1 MGQGQHAKE
10 RIILTSTIMNKM
22 MVEAG
27 LKQDKAASTEME
39 EAKAEG
45 KVRAAMVLAEA
56 CTSKADSLKVRQV
69 FHFVIC
75 T

>member
-1 MGQGQHAKE
+1 
-10 RIILTSTIMNKM
+10 MNKM

-45 KVRAAMVLAEA
+45 RVRAAMVLAEA
-56 CTSKADSLKVRQV
+56 CTSKADSLKVRKV
-69 FHFVIC
+69 VY
-75 T
+75 